1 MMLESNTYKEAIS
14 DVKLSDDAGMEIM
27 ESAIQRKEQRIR
39 KLRARAA
46 AAIAGVILIAFSVDG
61 ICYAQTGMN
70 IWELLDSAYYK
81 ADSATAASLSEG
93 FQESGES
100 ITYGNLQ
107 FTLEYYYFDPINC
120 EVYYS
125 IRTDSLDGTP
135 LNLEEF
141 TDTELPREWKF
152 STSPKRQEE
161 FEPGGST
168 ASEPLSPAYVNEE
181 HTAIQMFYHDV
192 YTYEKEG
199 SQKDQMEVVLNVRDG
214 EEVENGIT
222 YYKYKKAEGSFLLN
236 PTGQL
241 KSLYADGSALEH
253 CTTVKVTTG
262 GISLYFDQYM
272 DSETAEDFIHLITLK
287 MKDGTNYYVFD
298 APPPGWELL
307 DQQALDASGN
317 FQDTGYRTPD
327 GEEIPR
333 ETILGQFAFGGGFD
347 KTIEDGNYEFSGIF
361 NSLIDVDDIVG
372 IYVDGTE
379 MPLK

>member
-1 MMLESNTYKEAIS
+1 MMLEHNTYREAIS
-14 DVKLSDDAGMEIM
+14 DVKLPDDAGMEIM
-27 ESAIQRKEQRIR
+27 ESAIQRKEQRAR

-81 ADSATAASLSEG
+81 AESATAASLSEG

-120 EVYYS
+120 EAYYS

-141 TDTELPREWKF
+141 TDTELPREWTF

-241 KSLYADGSALEH
+241 KSLYADGS
-253 CTTVKVTTG
+253 
-262 GISLYFDQYM
+262 SL
-272 DSETAEDFIHLITLK
+272 
-287 MKDGTNYYVFD
+287 DG
-298 APPPGWELL
+298 
-307 DQQALDASGN
+307 
-317 FQDTGYRTPD
+317 
-327 GEEIPR
+327 
-333 ETILGQFAFGGGFD
+333 
-347 KTIEDGNYEFSGIF
+347 
-361 NSLIDVDDIVG
+361 
-372 IYVDGTE
+372 
-379 MPLK
+379 